1 MTNITTAQALA
12 HLAAQVSYR
21 DDINVQIEK
30 RAIAKDQDW
39 QNETTVYVFDDNSV
53 LHVSGGSYVAQ

>member
-1 MTNITTAQALA
+1 MSITIAQALA

-21 DDINVQIEK
+21 DDIDAQIEK
-30 RAIAKDQDW
+30 RAVAKDQDW